1 MSELEVQWCKY
12 VVEMYS
18 SPKVKTLSDFKI
30 LLWSKIGSIAFNL
43 YRIIAKQKIYQFVND
58 VTCYR

>member
-1 MSELEVQWCKY
+1 
-12 VVEMYS
+12 MYS